1 MKIEQ
6 IRYVLEIYKTG
17 SISKAAQK
25 FYMSRPNMSNSVR
38 NLENEVGFEIL
49 ERSVDG
55 VKFTKKGQAFIR
67 HCMNIIKEVDE
78 IQELAEEKARLQFG
92 VVNPNCPPAEEAF
105 IKLCRAME
113 AKEELSRYQLSMYRE
128 YQYESMVLLNRRKAD
143 IAITVS
149 KDLSAPSLLREMSER
164 GLEYKKLWDAP
175 CNVNLSVNHPLADDP
190 DFRLQK
196 LRNYPLRGVRYRVR
210 PWFALQPDFQRELC
224 EPCKSSPGGF
234 REHADARHCRH
245 QCIRRR
251 DRTAAGLGE
260 GQRNP
265 LHPDSGIYHGGG
277 SNPPRR
283 RAGIGTRTA
292 VYGVFQRGNAVFG
305 GIKTM
310 GRGRL

>member
-196 LRNYPLRGVRYRVR
+196 LRNYPFVEYAIESDRGSPYNRISNVSFVNLAKVARV
-210 PWFALQPDFQRELC
+210 
-224 EPCKSSPGGF
+224 
-234 REHADARHCRH
+234 
-245 QCIRRR
+245 
-251 DRTAAGLGE
+251 
-260 GQRNP
+260 
-265 LHPDSGIYHGGG
+265 DSGNMRTRVIAATNAYGVGIAQ
-277 SNPPRR
+277 PPAWAKANGIRWIPIPGFTMEVGVIR
-283 RAGIGTRTA
+283 RAGEPESEPE
-292 VYGVFQRGNAVFG
+292 
-305 GIKTM
+305 
-310 GRGRL
+310 RLFMEFFREEMRFLVE

>member
-113 AKEELSRYQLSMYRE
+113 AKEELSRYQLS
-128 YQYESMVLLNRRKAD
+128 SMRA
-143 IAITVS
+143 
-149 KDLSAPSLLREMSER
+149 
-164 GLEYKKLWDAP
+164 
-175 CNVNLSVNHPLADDP
+175 
-190 DFRLQK
+190 
-196 LRNYPLRGVRYRVR
+196 
-210 PWFALQPDFQRELC
+210 WFC
-224 EPCKSSPGGF
+224 
-234 REHADARHCRH
+234 
-245 QCIRRR
+245 
-251 DRTAAGLGE
+251 
-260 GQRNP
+260 
-265 LHPDSGIYHGGG
+265 
-277 SNPPRR
+277 
-283 RAGIGTRTA
+283 
-292 VYGVFQRGNAVFG
+292 
-305 GIKTM
+305 
-310 GRGRL
+310 

>member
-175 CNVNLSVNHPLADDP
+175 CTVNLSVNHPLADDP

-196 LRNYPLRGVRYRVR
+196 LRNYPFVEYAIESDRGSPYNRISNVSFVNLAKVARV
-210 PWFALQPDFQRELC
+210 
-224 EPCKSSPGGF
+224 
-234 REHADARHCRH
+234 
-245 QCIRRR
+245 
-251 DRTAAGLGE
+251 
-260 GQRNP
+260 
-265 LHPDSGIYHGGG
+265 DSGNMRTRVIAATNAYGVGIAQ
-277 SNPPRR
+277 PPAWAKANGIRCIPIPGFTMEVGVIR
-283 RAGIGTRTA
+283 RAGEPESEPE
-292 VYGVFQRGNAVFG
+292 
-305 GIKTM
+305 
-310 GRGRL
+310 RLFMEFFREEMRFLVE

>member
-196 LRNYPLRGVRYRVR
+196 LRNYPFVEYAIESDRGSPYNRISNVSFVNLAKVARV
-210 PWFALQPDFQRELC
+210 
-224 EPCKSSPGGF
+224 
-234 REHADARHCRH
+234 
-245 QCIRRR
+245 
-251 DRTAAGLGE
+251 
-260 GQRNP
+260 
-265 LHPDSGIYHGGG
+265 DSGNMRTRVIAATNAYGVGIAQ
-277 SNPPRR
+277 PPAWAKANGIRCIPIPGFTMEVGVIR
-283 RAGIGTRTA
+283 RAGEPESEPE
-292 VYGVFQRGNAVFG
+292 
-305 GIKTM
+305 
-310 GRGRL
+310 RLFMEFFREEMRFLVE

>member
-149 KDLSAPSLLREMSER
+149 KDLSAPSLLREMNER

-196 LRNYPLRGVRYRVR
+196 LRNYPFVEYAIESDRGSPYNRISNVSFVNLAKVARV
-210 PWFALQPDFQRELC
+210 
-224 EPCKSSPGGF
+224 
-234 REHADARHCRH
+234 
-245 QCIRRR
+245 
-251 DRTAAGLGE
+251 
-260 GQRNP
+260 
-265 LHPDSGIYHGGG
+265 DSGNMRTRVIAATNAYGVGIAQ
-277 SNPPRR
+277 PPAWAKANGIRCIPIPGFTMEVGVIR
-283 RAGIGTRTA
+283 RAGEPESEPE
-292 VYGVFQRGNAVFG
+292 
-305 GIKTM
+305 
-310 GRGRL
+310 RLFMEFFREEMRFLME

>member
-196 LRNYPLRGVRYRVR
+196 LRNYPFVEYAIESDRGSPYNRISNVSFVNLAKVARV
-210 PWFALQPDFQRELC
+210 
-224 EPCKSSPGGF
+224 
-234 REHADARHCRH
+234 
-245 QCIRRR
+245 
-251 DRTAAGLGE
+251 
-260 GQRNP
+260 
-265 LHPDSGIYHGGG
+265 DSGNMRTRVIAATNAYGVGIAQ
-277 SNPPRR
+277 PPAWAKANGICCIPIPGFTMEVGVIR
-283 RAGIGTRTA
+283 RAGEPESEPE
-292 VYGVFQRGNAVFG
+292 
-305 GIKTM
+305 
-310 GRGRL
+310 RLFMEFFREEMRFLVE

>member
-196 LRNYPLRGVRYRVR
+196 LRNYPFVEYAIESDRGSPYNRISNVSFVNLAKVARV
-210 PWFALQPDFQRELC
+210 
-224 EPCKSSPGGF
+224 
-234 REHADARHCRH
+234 
-245 QCIRRR
+245 
-251 DRTAAGLGE
+251 
-260 GQRNP
+260 
-265 LHPDSGIYHGGG
+265 DSGNMRTRVIAATNAYGVGIAQ
-277 SNPPRR
+277 PPAWAKANGIRCIPIPGFTMEVGVIR
-283 RAGIGTRTA
+283 RAGEPESEPE
-292 VYGVFQRGNAVFG
+292 
-305 GIKTM
+305 
-310 GRGRL
+310 RLFMEFFRE

>member
-196 LRNYPLRGVRYRVR
+196 LRNYPFVEYAIESDRGSPYNRISNVSFVNLAQVARV
-210 PWFALQPDFQRELC
+210 
-224 EPCKSSPGGF
+224 
-234 REHADARHCRH
+234 
-245 QCIRRR
+245 
-251 DRTAAGLGE
+251 
-260 GQRNP
+260 
-265 LHPDSGIYHGGG
+265 DSGNMRTRVIAATNAYGVGIAQ
-277 SNPPRR
+277 PPAWAKANGIRCIPIPGFTMEVGVIR
-283 RAGIGTRTA
+283 RAGEPESEPE
-292 VYGVFQRGNAVFG
+292 
-305 GIKTM
+305 
-310 GRGRL
+310 RLFMEFFREEMRFLVE

>member
-6 IRYVLEIYKTG
+6 IRYVLEIYMTG

-196 LRNYPLRGVRYRVR
+196 LRNYPFVEYAIESDRGSPYNRISNVSFVNLAKVARV
-210 PWFALQPDFQRELC
+210 
-224 EPCKSSPGGF
+224 
-234 REHADARHCRH
+234 
-245 QCIRRR
+245 
-251 DRTAAGLGE
+251 
-260 GQRNP
+260 
-265 LHPDSGIYHGGG
+265 DSGNMRTRVIAATNAYGVGIAQ
-277 SNPPRR
+277 PPAWAKANGIRCIPIPGFTMEVGVIR
-283 RAGIGTRTA
+283 RAGEPESEPE
-292 VYGVFQRGNAVFG
+292 
-305 GIKTM
+305 
-310 GRGRL
+310 RLFMEFFREEMRFLVE

>member
-196 LRNYPLRGVRYRVR
+196 LRNYPFVEYAIESDRGSPYNRISNVSFVNLAKVARV
-210 PWFALQPDFQRELC
+210 
-224 EPCKSSPGGF
+224 
-234 REHADARHCRH
+234 
-245 QCIRRR
+245 
-251 DRTAAGLGE
+251 
-260 GQRNP
+260 
-265 LHPDSGIYHGGG
+265 DSGNMRTRVIAATNAYGVGIAQP
-277 SNPPRR
+277 PPRAWAIGMRCIPIPFLTMEVGVIR
-283 RAGIGTRTA
+283 RAGEPESEPE
-292 VYGVFQRGNAVFG
+292 
-305 GIKTM
+305 
-310 GRGRL
+310 RLFMEFFREEMRFLVE

>member
-143 IAITVS
+143 IAISVS

-196 LRNYPLRGVRYRVR
+196 LRNYPFVEYAIESDRGSPYNRISNVSFVNLAKVARV
-210 PWFALQPDFQRELC
+210 
-224 EPCKSSPGGF
+224 
-234 REHADARHCRH
+234 
-245 QCIRRR
+245 
-251 DRTAAGLGE
+251 
-260 GQRNP
+260 
-265 LHPDSGIYHGGG
+265 DSGNMRTRVIAATNAYGVGIAQ
-277 SNPPRR
+277 PPAWAKANGIRCIPIPGFTMEVGVIR
-283 RAGIGTRTA
+283 RAGEPESEPE
-292 VYGVFQRGNAVFG
+292 
-305 GIKTM
+305 
-310 GRGRL
+310 RLFMEFFREEMRFLVE

>member
-196 LRNYPLRGVRYRVR
+196 LRNYPFVEYAIESDRGSPYNRISNVSFVNLAKVARV
-210 PWFALQPDFQRELC
+210 
-224 EPCKSSPGGF
+224 
-234 REHADARHCRH
+234 
-245 QCIRRR
+245 
-251 DRTAAGLGE
+251 
-260 GQRNP
+260 
-265 LHPDSGIYHGGG
+265 DSGNMRTRVIAATNAYGVGIAQ
-277 SNPPRR
+277 PPAWAKANGIRCIPIPGFTMEVGVIR
-283 RAGIGTRTA
+283 RAGEPESEPE
-292 VYGVFQRGNAVFG
+292 
-305 GIKTM
+305 
-310 GRGRL
+310 RLFREFFREEMRFLVE

>member
-1 MKIEQ
+1 LKIEQ

-196 LRNYPLRGVRYRVR
+196 LRNYPFVEYAIESDRGSPYNRISNVSFVNLAKVARV
-210 PWFALQPDFQRELC
+210 
-224 EPCKSSPGGF
+224 
-234 REHADARHCRH
+234 
-245 QCIRRR
+245 
-251 DRTAAGLGE
+251 
-260 GQRNP
+260 
-265 LHPDSGIYHGGG
+265 DSGNMRTRVIAATNAYGVGIAQ
-277 SNPPRR
+277 PPAWAKANGIRCIPIPGFTMEVGVIR
-283 RAGIGTRTA
+283 RAGEPESEPE
-292 VYGVFQRGNAVFG
+292 
-305 GIKTM
+305 
-310 GRGRL
+310 RLFMEFFREEMRFLVE

>member
-25 FYMSRPNMSNSVR
+25 FFMSRPNMSNSVR

-196 LRNYPLRGVRYRVR
+196 LRNYPFVEYAIESDRGSPYNRISNVSFVNLAKVARV
-210 PWFALQPDFQRELC
+210 
-224 EPCKSSPGGF
+224 
-234 REHADARHCRH
+234 
-245 QCIRRR
+245 
-251 DRTAAGLGE
+251 
-260 GQRNP
+260 
-265 LHPDSGIYHGGG
+265 DSGNMRTRVIAATNAYGVGIAQ
-277 SNPPRR
+277 PPAWAKANGIRCIPIPGFTMEVGVIR
-283 RAGIGTRTA
+283 RAGEPESEPE
-292 VYGVFQRGNAVFG
+292 
-305 GIKTM
+305 
-310 GRGRL
+310 RLFMEFFREEMRFLVE

>member
-38 NLENEVGFEIL
+38 NLENDVGFEIL

-149 KDLSAPSLLREMSER
+149 TDLSAPSLLRDMSER

-196 LRNYPLRGVRYRVR
+196 LRTYPFVEYAIESDRGSPYNRISNVSFVNLAKVARV
-210 PWFALQPDFQRELC
+210 
-224 EPCKSSPGGF
+224 
-234 REHADARHCRH
+234 
-245 QCIRRR
+245 
-251 DRTAAGLGE
+251 
-260 GQRNP
+260 
-265 LHPDSGIYHGGG
+265 DSGNMRTRVIAATNAYGVGIAQ
-277 SNPPRR
+277 PPAWAKANGIRCIPIPGFTMEVGIIR
-283 RAGIGTRTA
+283 RAGEPESEPE
-292 VYGVFQRGNAVFG
+292 
-305 GIKTM
+305 
-310 GRGRL
+310 RLFMEFFREEMRFLVE

>member
-92 VVNPNCPPAEEAF
+92 VVNPNCPPVEEAF

-196 LRNYPLRGVRYRVR
+196 LRNYPFVEYAIESDRGSPYNRISNVSFVNLAKVARV
-210 PWFALQPDFQRELC
+210 
-224 EPCKSSPGGF
+224 
-234 REHADARHCRH
+234 
-245 QCIRRR
+245 
-251 DRTAAGLGE
+251 
-260 GQRNP
+260 
-265 LHPDSGIYHGGG
+265 DSGNMRTRVIAATNAYGVGIAQ
-277 SNPPRR
+277 PPAWARANGIRCIPIPGFTMEVGVIR
-283 RAGIGTRTA
+283 RAGEPESEPE
-292 VYGVFQRGNAVFG
+292 
-305 GIKTM
+305 
-310 GRGRL
+310 RLFMEFFREEMRFLVE

>member
-196 LRNYPLRGVRYRVR
+196 LRNYPFVEYAIESDRGSPYNRMSNVSFVNLAKVARV
-210 PWFALQPDFQRELC
+210 
-224 EPCKSSPGGF
+224 
-234 REHADARHCRH
+234 
-245 QCIRRR
+245 
-251 DRTAAGLGE
+251 
-260 GQRNP
+260 
-265 LHPDSGIYHGGG
+265 DSGNMRTRVIAATNAYGVGIAQ
-277 SNPPRR
+277 PPAWAKANGIRCIPIPGFTMEVGVIR
-283 RAGIGTRTA
+283 RAGEPESEPE
-292 VYGVFQRGNAVFG
+292 
-305 GIKTM
+305 
-310 GRGRL
+310 RLFMEFFREEMRFLVE

>member
-196 LRNYPLRGVRYRVR
+196 LRNYPFVEYAIESDRGSPYNRISNVSFVNLAKVARVDSGNMR
-210 PWFALQPDFQRELC
+210 TRVIAATNAYGVGIAQPPAWAKANGIRCIPIPGFTMEVGVIRHAG
-224 EPCKSSPGGF
+224 EPESEPERLFMEFF
-234 REHADARHCRH
+234 REEMRF
-245 QCIRRR
+245 
-251 DRTAAGLGE
+251 LVE
-260 GQRNP
+260 
-265 LHPDSGIYHGGG
+265 
-277 SNPPRR
+277 
-283 RAGIGTRTA
+283 
-292 VYGVFQRGNAVFG
+292 
-305 GIKTM
+305 
-310 GRGRL
+310 

>member
-196 LRNYPLRGVRYRVR
+196 LRNYPFVEYAIESDRGSPYNRISNVSFVNLAKVARV
-210 PWFALQPDFQRELC
+210 
-224 EPCKSSPGGF
+224 
-234 REHADARHCRH
+234 
-245 QCIRRR
+245 
-251 DRTAAGLGE
+251 
-260 GQRNP
+260 
-265 LHPDSGIYHGGG
+265 DSGNMRTRVIAATNAYGVGIAQ
-277 SNPPRR
+277 PPAWAKANGIRCIPIPGFTMEVGVIR
-283 RAGIGTRTA
+283 RAGEPESEPE
-292 VYGVFQRGNAVFG
+292 
-305 GIKTM
+305 
-310 GRGRL
+310 RLFIEFYTEEMRFLVE

>member
-196 LRNYPLRGVRYRVR
+196 LRNYPFVEYAIESDRGSPYNRISNVSFVNLAKVARV
-210 PWFALQPDFQRELC
+210 
-224 EPCKSSPGGF
+224 
-234 REHADARHCRH
+234 
-245 QCIRRR
+245 
-251 DRTAAGLGE
+251 
-260 GQRNP
+260 
-265 LHPDSGIYHGGG
+265 DSGDMRTRVIAATNAYGVGIAQ
-277 SNPPRR
+277 PPAWAKANGIRCIPIPGFTMEVGVIR
-283 RAGIGTRTA
+283 RAGEPESEPE
-292 VYGVFQRGNAVFG
+292 
-305 GIKTM
+305 
-310 GRGRL
+310 RLFMEFFREEMRFLVE

>member
-196 LRNYPLRGVRYRVR
+196 LRNYPFVEYAIESDRGSPYNRISNVSFVNLAKVARV
-210 PWFALQPDFQRELC
+210 
-224 EPCKSSPGGF
+224 
-234 REHADARHCRH
+234 
-245 QCIRRR
+245 
-251 DRTAAGLGE
+251 
-260 GQRNP
+260 
-265 LHPDSGIYHGGG
+265 DSGNMRTRVIAATNAYGVGIAQPSAWAKANG
-277 SNPPRR
+277 IRCIPIPGFTMEVGVIR
-283 RAGIGTRTA
+283 RAGEPESEPE
-292 VYGVFQRGNAVFG
+292 
-305 GIKTM
+305 
-310 GRGRL
+310 RLFMEFFREEMRFLVE

>member
-25 FYMSRPNMSNSVR
+25 FYMSRSNMSNSVR

-196 LRNYPLRGVRYRVR
+196 LRNYPFVEYAIESDRGSPYNRISNVSFVNLAKVARV
-210 PWFALQPDFQRELC
+210 
-224 EPCKSSPGGF
+224 
-234 REHADARHCRH
+234 
-245 QCIRRR
+245 
-251 DRTAAGLGE
+251 
-260 GQRNP
+260 
-265 LHPDSGIYHGGG
+265 DSGNMRTRVIAATNAYGVGIAQ
-277 SNPPRR
+277 PPAWAKANGIRCIPIPGFTMEVGVIR
-283 RAGIGTRTA
+283 RAGEPESEPE
-292 VYGVFQRGNAVFG
+292 
-305 GIKTM
+305 
-310 GRGRL
+310 RLFMEFFREEMRFLVE

>member
-78 IQELAEEKARLQFG
+78 TQELAEEKARLQFG

-196 LRNYPLRGVRYRVR
+196 LRNYPFVEYAIESDRGSPYNRISNVSFVNLAKVARV
-210 PWFALQPDFQRELC
+210 
-224 EPCKSSPGGF
+224 
-234 REHADARHCRH
+234 
-245 QCIRRR
+245 
-251 DRTAAGLGE
+251 
-260 GQRNP
+260 
-265 LHPDSGIYHGGG
+265 DSGNMRTRVIAATNAYGVGIAQ
-277 SNPPRR
+277 PPAWAKANGIRCIPIPGFTMEVGVIR
-283 RAGIGTRTA
+283 RAGEPESEPE
-292 VYGVFQRGNAVFG
+292 
-305 GIKTM
+305 
-310 GRGRL
+310 RLFMEFFREEMRFLVE

>member
-1 MKIEQ
+1 
-6 IRYVLEIYKTG
+6 
-17 SISKAAQK
+17 
-25 FYMSRPNMSNSVR
+25 
-38 NLENEVGFEIL
+38 
-49 ERSVDG
+49 
-55 VKFTKKGQAFIR
+55 
-67 HCMNIIKEVDE
+67 MNIIKEVDE

-196 LRNYPLRGVRYRVR
+196 LRNYPFVEYAIESDRGSPYNRISNVSFVNLAKVARV
-210 PWFALQPDFQRELC
+210 
-224 EPCKSSPGGF
+224 
-234 REHADARHCRH
+234 
-245 QCIRRR
+245 
-251 DRTAAGLGE
+251 
-260 GQRNP
+260 
-265 LHPDSGIYHGGG
+265 DSGNMRTRVIAATNAYGVGIAQ
-277 SNPPRR
+277 PPAWAKANGIRCIPIPGFTMEVGVIR
-283 RAGIGTRTA
+283 RAGEPESEPE
-292 VYGVFQRGNAVFG
+292 
-305 GIKTM
+305 
-310 GRGRL
+310 RLFMEFFREEMRFLVE

>member
-113 AKEELSRYQLSMYRE
+113 AKEELSRYPLSMYRE

-196 LRNYPLRGVRYRVR
+196 LRNYPFVEYAIESDRGSPYNRISNVSFVNLAKVARV
-210 PWFALQPDFQRELC
+210 
-224 EPCKSSPGGF
+224 
-234 REHADARHCRH
+234 
-245 QCIRRR
+245 
-251 DRTAAGLGE
+251 
-260 GQRNP
+260 
-265 LHPDSGIYHGGG
+265 DSGNMRTRVIAATNAYGVGIAQ
-277 SNPPRR
+277 PPAWAKANGIRCIPIPGFTMEVGVIR
-283 RAGIGTRTA
+283 RAGEPESEPE
-292 VYGVFQRGNAVFG
+292 
-305 GIKTM
+305 
-310 GRGRL
+310 RLFMEFFREEMRFLVE